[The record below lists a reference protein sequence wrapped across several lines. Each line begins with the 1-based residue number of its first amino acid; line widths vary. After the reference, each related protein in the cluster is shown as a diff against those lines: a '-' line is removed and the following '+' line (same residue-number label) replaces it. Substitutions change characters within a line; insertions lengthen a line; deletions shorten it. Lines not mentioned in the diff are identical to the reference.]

1 MKSRAVDRARLPK
14 ALDAQRRERRQYE
27 HDPDVLLWPL
37 ANGRR
42 LVIKFLKSG
51 ERVDD
56 R

>member
-1 MKSRAVDRARLPK
+1 MRTEAIPAELF
-14 ALDAQRRERRQYE
+14 AAERERRQYE

-42 LVIKFLKSG
+42 LVIKFIKSG